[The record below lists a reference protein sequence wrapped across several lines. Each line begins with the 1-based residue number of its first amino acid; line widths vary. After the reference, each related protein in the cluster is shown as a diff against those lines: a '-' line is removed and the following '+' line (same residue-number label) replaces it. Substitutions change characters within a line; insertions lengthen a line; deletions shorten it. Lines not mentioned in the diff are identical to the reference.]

1 MLEYALTACPSNSM
15 HEQNAQLQ
23 RQSPG
28 HPPNPPPAPSQH
40 YIPEE
45 LQRAMEDTNSEI
57 GVYLGII
64 YFVIEVF
71 RHDEM
76 FGDELSESKAFL
88 LLQEFIKP
96 LHCSGYGSAVTGI
109 PVESGRKSEG
119 QVAQGF
125 PREKG
130 EIPESNLY

>member
-1 MLEYALTACPSNSM
+1 M

-28 HPPNPPPAPSQH
+28 HPPNPPAAPSQH
-40 YIPEE
+40 HIPEE

-71 RHDEM
+71 RHDET

-88 LLQEFIKP
+88 LTARVHQTPSLQWLWISRYRYT
-96 LHCSGYGSAVTGI
+96 C
-109 PVESGRKSEG
+109 
-119 QVAQGF
+119 
-125 PREKG
+125 
-130 EIPESNLY
+130 